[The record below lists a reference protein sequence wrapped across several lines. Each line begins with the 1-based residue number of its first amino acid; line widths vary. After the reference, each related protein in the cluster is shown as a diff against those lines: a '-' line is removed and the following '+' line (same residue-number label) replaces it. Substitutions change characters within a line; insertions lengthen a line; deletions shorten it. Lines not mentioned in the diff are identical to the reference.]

1 MNAHAGTSIAAATDY
16 IAGEKRAADWAKDR
30 LSVAV
35 GGEPSA
41 WRKLFEDYFLTR
53 LNLRYLEP
61 IGTLQN
67 KGKLQG
73 EGFSIVAIQC
83 SLIEFLE
90 STVQGITYKRKTR
103 GVTLGQYEYFSS
115 SEVFQTFLTTR
126 APFAAEFTDQALAED
141 FYDGVRC
148 ALLHEARTRNG
159 WRIRAKDPSGRGRI
173 IDRPGKL
180 IFRNSFQQA
189 LLTFISEYGEQ
200 LTHDAQYQAAF
211 IRKFDSLVA

>member
-1 MNAHAGTSIAAATDY
+1 MNANMTTNAAAATDY

-41 WRKLFEDYFLTR
+41 WKKLFEDYFSSRLT
-53 LNLRYLEP
+53 LRYLEP
-61 IGTLQN
+61 IGTLQS
-67 KGKLQG
+67 KGKLRG

-90 STVQGITYKRKTR
+90 STVQGITYKRKAR
-103 GVTLGQYEYFSS
+103 GVTLSRYEYSS
-115 SEVFQTFLTTR
+115 SSKIFQTFLTTR
-126 APFAAEFTDQALAED
+126 APFAAEFTDQGLAED
-141 FYDGVRC
+141 FYTGVRC

-159 WRIRAKDPSGRGRI
+159 WRIRAKDPSGRERI
-173 IDRPGKL
+173 IDRTGKL

-200 LTHDAQYQAAF
+200 LTRDAQYQAAF